1 MKKNSKLTA
10 PSNPSLRSTQLTSKQ
25 TPITKKGQVYVDT
38 RSRAK
43 TPQLDKNHNLAMQI
57 RDNSLTAGSFQSYE

>member
-10 PSNPSLRSTQLTSKQ
+10 PSNHSLRQAHLTSKQ
-25 TPITKKGQVYVDT
+25 SPITKKRQVFVDP

-43 TPQLDKNHNLAMQI
+43 TPQLDKNHNLAM
-57 RDNSLTAGSFQSYE
+57 